1 MYKTKLQELCH
12 KRKWGL
18 PRYSA
23 MKDGPNHIPRFKASV
38 YVNGV
43 IFTSSSASTSLK
55 EAKNQAAMVAFLGL
69 SSGLEVGNSCYLQN
83 NAPMNNLDPPVF
95 ELPPANDFK
104 ATELANGCSIECPSS
119 SNTIK
124 ETEGAFDLMS
134 LSSDIFD
141 KAKGVEFHGKG
152 CRSKKEAEED
162 AANIAYIAL
171 KECGL
176 SMYAVFSP
184 SQIEHKA
191 EQSILNSDIVKC
203 LQNLKLE
210 DELLVLDLNE
220 TLLANAKVSNEEVPK
235 SSFLQSPDEQMMNN
249 RSLSSVNQYPVLPQN
264 HLHFTD

>member
-1 MYKTKLQELCH
+1 
-12 KRKWGL
+12 
-18 PRYSA
+18 

-69 SSGLEVGNSCYLQN
+69 SSDMDCVHKIQLQN

-141 KAKGVEFHGKG
+141 KGDSDSFKTSLMELTEREGFHKPTYKTMQAGSLYMPTFFSTLEVEGVEFHGKG

-176 SMYAVFSP
+176 SMYAVF
-184 SQIEHKA
+184 H
-191 EQSILNSDIVKC
+191 L
-203 LQNLKLE
+203 LK
-210 DELLVLDLNE
+210 
-220 TLLANAKVSNEEVPK
+220 
-235 SSFLQSPDEQMMNN
+235 
-249 RSLSSVNQYPVLPQN
+249 
-264 HLHFTD
+264 